1 MREMVD
7 RMPSRDVGATRR
19 APHLPTLSVVL
30 LSQGDRSALER
41 ALAAVAARCRRMEA
55 EIIVVRPST
64 EDELATLGAAY
75 PSVTFLGAPN
85 GMGSTQMRELGMNR
99 ATGDIVSLRMDGTV
113 GDGMWLDAFGGTM
126 GCVDDDVMVE
136 VEVPLVP
143 VVDDTAIA
151 AGERR
156 RGRAYLAPSVAAS
169 PSWRSEPVRPSVGI
183 AGLESDARVMET
195 SNDR

>member
-7 RMPSRDVGATRR
+7 RMPPRDDRATRR

-41 ALAAVAARCRRMEA
+41 ALAAIAARCRRMEA

-64 EDELATLGAAY
+64 DDELATLGAAY
-75 PSVTFLGAPN
+75 PSVTFLGAPD
-85 GMGSTQMRELGMNR
+85 GMASAQLREFGMSR
-99 ATGDIVSLRMDGTV
+99 ATGDIVALRMDGAV
-113 GDGMWLDAFGGTM
+113 GDGMWLDAFGGTV
-126 GCVDDDVMVE
+126 GCVDEGVMVE
-136 VEVPLVP
+136 VEIPLAP
-143 VVDDTAIA
+143 VVEEAVIA
-151 AGERR
+151 GGERR

-169 PSWRSEPVRPSVGI
+169 PSWRSEPVRQGAGI
-183 AGLESDARVMET
+183 AGFEPDARVMET